1 MLRDVI
7 TYMFQEFL
15 HKFACR
21 EYLGSYGSNLDV
33 QVGTYTSLLV
43 QLMHEGSENLH
54 VE

>member
-1 MLRDVI
+1 
-7 TYMFQEFL
+7 MFQEFL

-21 EYLGSYGSNLDV
+21 KDLVSFGSDLDV